1 MNSPNVIYL
10 VSQVNSYQQVQ
21 SNQTTPHTN
30 YTFDSLDSTFYEFRI
45 HSQNS
50 FGLSREYSSIILP
63 SSSDIVQ
70 PPNKVAVIARS
81 SSDYE
86 MEWEKSDS
94 KSVQNYT
101 VFWCVATNEHCVD
114 SVQWKFLQ
122 SNNFTLNLPP
132 NHYKFGVSLNT
143 QHSTSGI
150 SWTHCIVNPMTK
162 IDKLLTVHPFPHG
175 ANSILIKWDFL
186 CDAQKRLVSDMQIE
200 ICPKDNCVPEN
211 TRIQVVEDLS
221 TNQFMVNDLSPNVTY
236 SFLISSSN
244 IAKDSHIEATTDHGV
259 PPAPFNVSIVDR
271 TNNMTIIEWS
281 FVPDVVDHFRV
292 KAPFLL
298 QDVIEPEEGCNT
310 RELCSTQLDF
320 SKPLHPFVNYSI
332 AVSACNTKD
341 DCSNSSEVFF
351 QTAPSRPGQM
361 LVPIMEKIN
370 STHYRV
376 HLRKPLEPNGPIDF
390 YYISQKN
397 KDFQRYDGTEK
408 FVDLPLDCDKT
419 NPFSLQIFASNLV
432 KGIEQNGDLSET
444 QVEFCK
450 QSDGGFLVFIAIIL
464 GIFIFIII
472 TIIIYYIANYMNS
485 LKLEKK
491 GFQLNIQ
498 CNQRETDLN
507 YEQGEKDS
515 LVHPDENDFSNVI
528 ITERRKISS
537 SVTNASITSD
547 SSIAENSHSSD
558 KVPSSSDN
566 CYNSDSTANYSDLNY
581 RENHEYFLNPMDD
594 SSYRP
599 LMAPSLEIEETESA
613 LPEPSSSRQLDMKK
627 ASELNKSAVS
637 YVPVVNAVFV
647 PLSPMQAPASPP
659 ASLTST
665 HSQYISHDMI
675 AAGAFKQ
682 SPQGS
687 NFPDL
692 RSSTNC

>member
-1 MNSPNVIYL
+1 MNSPNVKYL
-10 VSQVNSYQQVQ
+10 VSQVDFNQQVQ

-30 YTFDSLDSTFYEFRI
+30 YTFDSLNTTFYEFRI
-45 HSQNS
+45 YSQNS
-50 FGLSREYSSIILP
+50 FGLSQEYSSIILP
-63 SSSDIVQ
+63 PSTDILQ
-70 PPNKVAVIARS
+70 PPNKIAVIARS

-94 KSVQNYT
+94 KTVENYT

-114 SVQWKFLQ
+114 SLQWKFLQ

-150 SWTHCIVNPMTK
+150 HWTHCIVNPKAK

-175 ANSILIKWDFL
+175 ANSILIKWDYL

-200 ICPKDNCVPEN
+200 ICPKDNCLPEN
-211 TRIQVVEDLS
+211 TRIQLVEDLS

-236 SFLISSSN
+236 SFLISSTN
-244 IAKDSHIEATTDHGV
+244 IAADSYIDATTDHGV
-259 PPAPFNVSIVDR
+259 PPAPFDVSIVER
-271 TNNMTIIEWS
+271 SNNMTIIEWS
-281 FVPDVVDHFRV
+281 FVVNAVDHFRV

-298 QDVIEPEEGCNT
+298 QDVIVSEEGCNT
-310 RELCSTQLDF
+310 TEHCITRLEFT
-320 SKPLHPFVNYSI
+320 KPLHPFVNYSI

-341 DCSNSSEVFF
+341 DCSNFSEVFF
-351 QTAPSRPGQM
+351 QTDPSRPGKM
-361 LVPIMEKIN
+361 LVPIMEKFN

-376 HLRKPLEPNGPIDF
+376 HLRKPMVPNGPINF
-390 YYISQKN
+390 YYIRQKDE
-397 KDFQRYDGTEK
+397 DFQQYDGSK
-408 FVDLPLDCDKT
+408 PFVDLPLDCE
-419 NPFSLQIFASNLV
+419 NSNSFSLQVFASNLV
-432 KGIEQNGDLSET
+432 NGTEQKGEQSET

-450 QSDGGFLVFIAIIL
+450 YPKAGWFAFFIIL
-464 GIFIFIII
+464 FILIII
-472 TIIIYYIANYMNS
+472 GIIIIVYYMANCVNS
-485 LKLEKK
+485 VKMKKK

-515 LVHPDENDFSNVI
+515 LVHPDENDFNNVI

-558 KVPSSSDN
+558 KVPSSSSDN

-594 SSYRP
+594 SYRP
-599 LMAPSLEIEETESA
+599 LMAPSLDVEAES
-613 LPEPSSSRQLDMKK
+613 LPEPSSCRPLDMKK

-647 PLSPMQAPASPP
+647 PLSPMQTPASPP
-659 ASLTST
+659 ASLNST

-675 AAGAFKQ
+675 AAGGFRQ
-682 SPQGS
+682 SPQAS
-687 NFPDL
+687 TNFPSDP